1 MASNIIL
8 DSPQSANELRSE
20 IADVVLDP
28 DRWIKT
34 PNDQLGGRKP
44 IDLVNSADEAER
56 QRLRDLI
63 EAIKHGMFT

>member
-1 MASNIIL
+1 MARGITIVP
-8 DSPQSANELRSE
+8 PQSINDLRDE
-20 IADVVLDP
+20 IADVILDP
-28 DRWIKT
+28 DLWIET

-56 QRLRDLI
+56 QRVRDLI